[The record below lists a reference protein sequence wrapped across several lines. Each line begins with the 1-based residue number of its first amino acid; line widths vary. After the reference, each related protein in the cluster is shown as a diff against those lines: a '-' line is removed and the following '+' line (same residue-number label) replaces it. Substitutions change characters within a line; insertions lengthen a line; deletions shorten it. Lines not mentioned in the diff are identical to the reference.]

1 MNNHGYDKP
10 TAKGYLVVGLVFVL
24 GAAIATAFGYS
35 SFCLATPAGFATIII
50 FMIGREAYAALW
62 LDRAKTP

>member
-10 TAKGYLVVGLVFVL
+10 TARGFLVMGVVFVL

-35 SFCLATPAGFATIII
+35 LFCLATPAGFAAIVI